1 MNHRLC
7 MADYQLK
14 RVAVTSAAGLSEL
27 TGLIHDEA
35 FEVAEVAFD
44 SKLGVVTIP
53 FRRIF
58 HGGPERVVRK
68 TIFSRKRE
76 VEVLR
81 AVIHIK
87 HVTDAK
93 TIDTEKIGT
102 YTFEEVDFKTAT
114 SQLVFKACPKLE
126 LRFRVSSVEIEYE
139 ETQFAGKA
147 LITDG
152 LFWQRSQFVPV

>member
-1 MNHRLC
+1 

-27 TGLIHDEA
+27 TGLIHDEE
-35 FEVAEVAFD
+35 FEVADVAFD
-44 SKLGVVTIP
+44 SRLGVASIP

-68 TIFSRKRE
+68 TLFSRKRE

-81 AVIHIK
+81 AVIRIRHA
-87 HVTDAK
+87 TDAK
-93 TIDTEKIGT
+93 TVDTEKIGT
-102 YTFEEVDFKTAT
+102 YTFEEVAFESAT

-126 LRFRVSSVEIEYE
+126 LRFRVSTVEIEYE
-139 ETQFAGKA
+139 EIEFAGKA

-152 LFWQRSQFVPV
+152 VFWQKSQFVPA